1 MDLLLQRFAA
11 GDLDAFETLFRQH
24 QGEVYGWIVRLV
36 RNPSVAEELTI
47 EAFWRMHRAHAR
59 FDAARSFGAWAR
71 RIATNLALEHLKRH
85 RVELDLDPSRVP
97 EPQTAPDAVERL
109 QQRELQRRI
118 GEAFNRLSPKLR
130 AAATLALVEEQP
142 YEQIADALGVS
153 VGTVKSRVFRAVRHM
168 RRWLGDLVE

>member
-1 MDLLLQRFAA
+1 MDLLQQFAA

-36 RNPSVAEELTI
+36 RNPSVAEELTVD
-47 EAFWRMHRAHAR
+47 AFWRIYRAHAR
-59 FDAARSFGAWAR
+59 FDARRSFGAWAR

-85 RVELDLDPSRVP
+85 RVELELDPSRVP
-97 EPQTAPDAVERL
+97 EPQTSPDAVEML
-109 QQRELQRRI
+109 QQRELQQRI
-118 GEAFNRLSPKLR
+118 GAAFNRLSPKLR

-142 YEQIADALGVS
+142 YDEIADALGVS
-153 VGTVKSRVFRAVRHM
+153 VGTVKSRVFRAVRHL

>member
-1 MDLLLQRFAA
+1 MDLLQRFAA

-47 EAFWRMHRAHAR
+47 EAFWRIYRAHAR
-59 FDAARSFGAWAR
+59 FDATRSFGAWAR

-85 RVELDLDPSRVP
+85 RVVVELDSSRVP
-97 EPQTAPDAVERL
+97 EPQTQPDAVDVLE
-109 QQRELQRRI
+109 QRELRQRI
-118 GEAFNRLSPKLR
+118 GDALDRLSPKLR
-130 AAATLALVEEQP
+130 TAATLALVEELP

-168 RRWLGDLVE
+168 RRWLSDLVE

>member
-1 MDLLLQRFAA
+1 MELLQRFAA

-24 QGEVYGWIVRLV
+24 QGQVYGWIVRLV
-36 RNPSVAEELTI
+36 RNPSVAEELTV
-47 EAFWRMHRAHAR
+47 EAFWRIYRAHAR

-85 RVELDLDPSRVP
+85 RVELPLDPSRVP

-109 QQRELQRRI
+109 QQQERQRRI
-118 GEAFNRLSPKLR
+118 GEAFDRLSPKLR